1 MASISIR
8 KLDDKVYERLRL
20 RAAKHGVSME
30 EEVRQIVSQAVLVP
44 ERISDVFRQHFGHNM
59 GVDLDAFF
67 QNKKP
72 HNPMDFET

>member
-8 KLDDKVYERLRL
+8 KLDDKVYKRLRL
-20 RAAKHGVSME
+20 RAAQHGVSME

-59 GVDLDAFF
+59 GIDLDTFF
-67 QNKKP
+67 QNKNP
-72 HNPMDFET
+72 HDPMDFET

>member
-30 EEVRQIVSQAVLVP
+30 EEVRQIISLAVLVP
-44 ERISDVFRQHFGHNM
+44 ERITDVFRQHFGQSM
-59 GVDLDAFF
+59 GVDLELFF

-72 HNPMDFET
+72 HDPMDFET